1 MIFQLFQLLYLNLY
15 LKISSNLFPTLLK
28 NDSVAASGQ
37 TCDQTQRWETARCP
51 RGSGGRTDWPCVAG
65 ARGAVRT
72 GRREGP
78 RAAQGASGQRRTGPD
93 ARTGPDSALARGP
106 SPRVALG
113 GPAGPGEADDGPGR
127 PCAGPGRA
135 GLCGLGRGLRG
146 GKATERGRYPER
158 VRTAACPEVGATSP
172 LSILNVVLFPA
183 PLAPSSPKHCAGR
196 GGGVS
201 PRAAGGGVRL

>member
-1 MIFQLFQLLYLNLY
+1 MTLWLRVGRRVIKRRAGKLPAAGEGRLWRPNRLATC
-15 LKISSNLFPTLLK
+15 SWGPGSCEDGEARRTACPT
-28 NDSVAASGQ
+28 
-37 TCDQTQRWETARCP
+37 
-51 RGSGGRTDWPCVAG
+51 GGERTDARQALTPPCPG
-65 ARGAVRT
+65 A
-72 GRREGP
+72 
-78 RAAQGASGQRRTGPD
+78 
-93 ARTGPDSALARGP
+93 DSALARGP

-135 GLCGLGRGLRG
+135 GLRRLGRGLRG